1 MNFSNAWSQK
11 KRWLNFTGQLQ
22 FVTLLNDSP
31 VKLPSVSSCSLWSPI
46 LSFHA
51 AKFMIQLFSFV
62 SEWSQRKLEATEK
75 PSYSYSLDRGL
86 KWREKDAFTNSIGLL
101 WMYSYYSTDI
111 LTTSRAYTST
121 ESFTDFIFHSVTES
135 SSALS
140 YDTIN
145 DTSSS
150 MYHFMLQ
157 QFQHLSVYPFI
168 FFVPV
173 VVRYLI
179 QCIFA

>member
-1 MNFSNAWSQK
+1 MHDHRRRDDLTSLDSYSLLLCWMTAQSNS
-11 KRWLNFTGQLQ
+11 LQ
-22 FVTLLNDSP
+22 SP
-31 VKLPSVSSCSLWSPI
+31 LALCDHLYCPFMQPNSWYSCSHL
-46 LSFHA
+46 H
-51 AKFMIQLFSFV
+51 
-62 SEWSQRKLEATEK
+62 EWSQRKLEATEK